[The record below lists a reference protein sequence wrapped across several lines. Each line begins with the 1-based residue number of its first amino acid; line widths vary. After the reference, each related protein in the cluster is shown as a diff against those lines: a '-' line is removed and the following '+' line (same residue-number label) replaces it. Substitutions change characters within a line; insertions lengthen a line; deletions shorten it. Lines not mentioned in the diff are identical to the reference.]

1 MTSLSIRAER
11 HEDFVRIDEIE
22 ELAFGRPGEARLVR
36 SLRVDATP
44 FLSLV
49 ASYGDVPVGHIFLSP
64 IEIEGPPAAPRC
76 AGLAPLAVHP
86 DEQGKGVG
94 AALVRAA
101 IVECPRLGWQAV
113 FLLGAPPYYS
123 RFGFE
128 LAAPLGLH
136 YESEV
141 FDSAFQVLEIESG
154 ALEGFRGRV
163 RFHRAFDEL

>member
-1 MTSLSIRAER
+1 MTSLSVRAER
-11 HEDFVRIDEIE
+11 HEDFIRIDEIE

-49 ASYGDVPVGHIFLSP
+49 ASYADVPVGHIFLSP
-64 IEIEGPPAAPRC
+64 VEIEDSPAAPRC

-101 IVECPRLGWQAV
+101 LVECPRLDWQAV

-128 LAAPLGLH
+128 LAAPHGLH

-154 ALEGFRGRV
+154 ALDGVRGRV
-163 RFHRAFDEL
+163 RFHRAFDEV